1 MVIDYLRRMYAA
13 RETFKLDLSA
23 FRYVMYA
30 KRNLQN
36 SPFILRLT
44 NVCIPLGFRL
54 RAIPPEVTEFE
65 KLRELYLNDND
76 ISVFPVAMST
86 LVDLRCACQKSPVK
100 FVKEPYNPGK
110 ETH

>member
-1 MVIDYLRRMYAA
+1 MYCIPKEPCKTALSYSDLLTCA
-13 RETFKLDLSA
+13 FLSA
-23 FRYVMYA
+23 
-30 KRNLQN
+30 
-36 SPFILRLT
+36 
-44 NVCIPLGFRL
+44 FRL

-100 FVKEPYNPGK
+100 FVEEP
-110 ETH
+110 